1 MFVLASVPLAVPP
14 LSPAMDKNLQ
24 RLASALGT
32 FVDCS
37 PQWPRSDALDR
48 VKAIAQDL
56 LNLVRTDLE
65 PELAFEVRGRRPSIT
80 TLRPWRRKSYNQTV
94 VIKTM
99 RKPLFMLRSGRRLGK
114 HWLVNAGLSE
124 TRTSL
129 RSVERWCREFA
140 VDEISPLSH
149 TTVSQARDAF
159 GNLILN
165 FNRDDMTRYTN
176 GITHGFVI
184 VRHLHD

>member
-1 MFVLASVPLAVPP
+1 
-14 LSPAMDKNLQ
+14 
-24 RLASALGT
+24 
-32 FVDCS
+32 
-37 PQWPRSDALDR
+37 LDR
-48 VKAIAQDL
+48 AEAIAQDL

-65 PELAFEVRGRRPSIT
+65 PELAFDTRGRRPSIA
-80 TLRPWRRKSYNQTV
+80 TLCQWRRKFYNQTM

-99 RKPLFMLRSGRRLGK
+99 RKQLLMLRSGRRLGK

-159 GNLILN
+159 GKVESQFQQGRHNQVHE
-165 FNRDDMTRYTN
+165 RHHTR
-176 GITHGFVI
+176 ICH
-184 VRHLHD
+184 RPPPS

>member
-1 MFVLASVPLAVPP
+1 MFVLTSAPVAVLR
-14 LSPAMDKNLQ
+14 LSFAMDKNLQ
-24 RLASALGT
+24 RLASALGM
-32 FVDCS
+32 FLACS

-48 VKAIAQDL
+48 AKAIAQDL

-65 PELAFEVRGRRPSIT
+65 PELVFHTRGRRPGVT
-80 TLRPWRRKSYNQTV
+80 TLRQWRRKCYNQTR
-94 VIKTM
+94 VIKIM
-99 RKPLFMLRSGRRLGK
+99 RKQLLTLRSGPRLGK

-159 GNLILN
+159 GKLILN
-165 FNRDDMTRYTN
+165 FSRDDMTR
-176 GITHGFVI
+176 
-184 VRHLHD
+184 